1 MVSKRDANTRLYIW
15 LVSDSKHNDIRRNSM
30 VFECFIQIALAFI
43 IGYLIGKYRG
53 DGDGYA

>member
-1 MVSKRDANTRLYIW
+1 
-15 LVSDSKHNDIRRNSM
+15 M